1 MRRTMSLVLAAL
13 SAFGLQ
19 IDASFLSAQT
29 AYPAKPVRLIVP
41 YTPGG
46 FTDTMARTV
55 GDKLAS
61 ALKQPT
67 MIENKPGAN
76 GIIGADLVAKSAPDG
91 YTLGM
96 VIAAHSANATLY
108 PKLPFDTV
116 KDFAYVSLVG
126 VTPLIL
132 VASSTLPANS
142 VRELIAYAKANPGEV
157 NFASSGIGAAAHLT
171 MEHFM
176 SVTGTKMVHVPYKG
190 TAPALTDLLGG
201 QIGVMFDSP
210 SSMMPHVKSGKIKA
224 LGLASD
230 KRIPFA
236 PDVPTIIESGVPGF
250 VSSSWAMLVAPAKT
264 PKDIVSRLSSEV
276 GKIVRS
282 PDMVDKFASLGVL
295 PVGNSPD
302 EAAAFLR
309 AEMAKWGKIIK
320 EANVKLDD

>member
-1 MRRTMSLVLAAL
+1 MRRTMTLVLAAL
-13 SAFGLQ
+13 GAVGLH
-19 IDASFLSAQT
+19 ASFLSAQT
-29 AYPAKPVRLIVP
+29 AYPTKPVRLVVP

-46 FTDTMARTV
+46 FTDTMARSV

-91 YTLGM
+91 HTLGM

-108 PKLPFDTV
+108 PKLPYDTV

-132 VASSTLPANS
+132 VASNTLPVNS
-142 VRELIAYAKANPGEV
+142 MRELIAYAKANPGKV

-176 SVTGTKMVHVPYKG
+176 SVTGTRMVHVPYKG

-210 SSMMPHVKSGKIKA
+210 SSMMPHVKSGKLKA
-224 LGLASD
+224 LGIASE

-236 PDVPTIIESGVPGF
+236 PEVPTIIESGVPGF
-250 VSSSWAMLVAPAKT
+250 VSSSWAMLVAPANT
-264 PKDIVSRLSSEV
+264 PKDVVGRLSSEV

-302 EAAAFLR
+302 EAAAFLK

-320 EANVKLDD
+320 EANVKLDN